1 MVGLSEKAVGK
12 WRTIVSNALADCFLH
27 ESSPRVGPGKVV
39 EIDEAKFG
47 KRKFNKGAYREGM

>member
-47 KRKFNKGAYREGM
+47 KRQFVNILNI